1 MADAHY
7 ARRVPTK
14 ITFLDKNLTV
24 DVVEDVDE
32 VRTELEQQL
41 RAGALVKLERQA
53 PEGTP
58 VWVNPAAV
66 AFIEGAPSRTPH
78 LRAT

>member
-7 ARRVPTK
+7 ARLVPTK

>member
-1 MADAHY
+1 M
-7 ARRVPTK
+7 PTK
-14 ITFLDKNLTV
+14 ITFLDKNLTL
-24 DVVEDVDE
+24 DVVEDVED
-32 VRTELEQQL
+32 VRTRLQQHDD
-41 RAGALVKLERQA
+41 GALVPLERQA

>member
-1 MADAHY
+1 
-7 ARRVPTK
+7 VPTK

-24 DVVEDVDE
+24 DVVEDVED
-32 VRTELEQQL
+32 VRAMLEQ
-41 RAGALVKLERQA
+41 RDGALVQLGRQA

-78 LRAT
+78 LRST

>member
-1 MADAHY
+1 ML
-7 ARRVPTK
+7 VLMPTK
-14 ITFLDKNLTV
+14 ITFVDKNITL
-24 DVVEDVDE
+24 DVVEDADD
-32 VRTELEQQL
+32 VRSGLEQQL

>member
-1 MADAHY
+1 ML
-7 ARRVPTK
+7 VLMPTK
-14 ITFLDKNLTV
+14 ITFVDKNITL
-24 DVVEDVDE
+24 DVVEDVDD
-32 VRTELEQQL
+32 VRSGLEQQL

>member
-1 MADAHY
+1 
-7 ARRVPTK
+7 VPTK

-24 DVVEDVDE
+24 DVVEEVEE
-32 VRTELEQQL
+32 VRTKLEEQL
-41 RAGALVKLERQA
+41 RGSALVQLGRQA

>member
-1 MADAHY
+1 M
-7 ARRVPTK
+7 PTK
-14 ITFLDKNLTV
+14 ITFLDKNLTL
-24 DVVEDVDE
+24 DVLEDADE
-32 VRTELEQQL
+32 VRTRLEQQ
-41 RAGALVKLERQA
+41 RDGGLVHLERQA